1 MRGRAELHLK
11 RMIVGGFERV
21 FEIGRVFRNEGTS
34 SRHNPEF
41 TTVELYQAR
50 TPVHVPLQSTAL
62 LSQRTLLVHPAPA
75 GRGPL
80 CG

>member
-1 MRGRAELHLK
+1 MSSDPHGRKCLWCGNPGVSKDACVRGRAELHLK

-50 TPVHVPLQSTAL
+50 AL
-62 LSQRTLLVHPAPA
+62 PILP
-75 GRGPL
+75 
-80 CG
+80 